1 MPSKRTTGANGD
13 EGRSGGL
20 QGLDR
25 ALAMLEK
32 LAEEPLPAKRLAD
45 ELGIKWATA
54 HRTLSHLRA
63 SGCLIKDEATGFYH
77 IGPKL
82 YFVGSS
88 YLASLPVIHA
98 ARLELHMAA
107 ERMACTAQLV
117 ARYERRT
124 MNLLVIEATNQL
136 VPRSTIDFHF
146 PLHCG
151 SKGQVLLAF
160 ADSSDIDDYLAQPL
174 ETLTRHTITD
184 PEVMRERL
192 ATIREQDYAVTQ
204 GDVQLTS
211 ASVAAPVRDTGGSVI
226 ASVTLIMHYN
236 EFDDRKDAAVD
247 VVTNAA
253 RSISLQL
260 GWRPGAYT
268 PRAA

>member
-1 MPSKRTTGANGD
+1 MGTSD
-13 EGRSGGL
+13 DRSGEEVKPGGL

-25 ALAMLEK
+25 ALAMIVR
-32 LAEEPLPAKRLAD
+32 LAEDPLPAKRLAD

-63 SGCLIKDEATGFYH
+63 SGCLTRDESTGYYH

-82 YFVGSS
+82 YYVGSS
-88 YLASLPVIHA
+88 YLASLPLIHA
-98 ARLELHMAA
+98 ARIELRLAA
-107 ERMACTAQLV
+107 DQMACTAQLV

-124 MNLLVIEATNQL
+124 MNLLVIESNNQV

-160 ADSSDIDDYLAQPL
+160 ADPDDIEAYLAQPL
-174 ETLTRHTITD
+174 EKLTRNTITD
-184 PEVMRERL
+184 PDELRGRL
-192 ATIREQDYAVTQ
+192 AVIREHEYAVTK

-211 ASVAAPVRDTGGSVI
+211 ASVAAPIRDATGATI
-226 ASVTLIMHYN
+226 ASVTLITPHN
-236 EFDDRKDAAVD
+236 EFETKQPMLID
-247 VVTNAA
+247 VVMNTG
-253 RSISLQL
+253 RSMSLQL
-260 GWRPGAYT
+260 GWRPGTTA
-268 PRAA
+268 PKAA